1 MQIKKVFHQEDFS
14 LEKIIRTILNLRYS
28 WVSLGS
34 KDSNLA
40 LKMDKS
46 LKCNENFE
54 KLNELQEISQKAI
67 KLFGSEADLQENAR
81 LTKLCRDIKLSISN
95 DKNDPKLME
104 LIEVTEKAGSLCTRI
119 MGAGGGGFFIC
130 WAPEYRH
137 QAIKDSIK

>member
-1 MQIKKVFHQEDFS
+1 MGFTGVQRFS
-14 LEKIIRTILNLRYS
+14 Q
-28 WVSLGS
+28 LGS
-34 KDSNLA
+34 K
-40 LKMDKS
+40 KMNKS
-46 LKCNENFE
+46 LQCNENFD

-67 KLFGSEADLQENAR
+67 ELFGSESDLQENAR

-104 LIEVTEKAGSLCTRI
+104 RIEETEKAGSLCTRI

-137 QAIKDSIK
+137 QAIKDSINIKTWVKVKISSTGSQIIFSE